1 MNTQQR
7 KYLGGTTVEFNNN
20 NNNISAFLIAS
31 CY

>member
-20 NNNISAFLIAS
+20 NNISAFLIAS